1 MFLIHLLSSIKAPT
15 FLVAG
20 LTTWAFSL
28 VAMAE
33 ETWAQF
39 GAAGLAIG
47 GLGYLL
53 KVILD
58 FLLKWKEVKRSEGPT
73 PDVVHQHVGDNRM
86 DKLGTLIDQ
95 TGLRLEA
102 SMALNE
108 KLGVIMTDVQVI
120 KQKVESIVNLGDE
133 RHQNVLKMTDKL
145 FQEVGE
151 LLKRPSC
158 QQCSNFNPSDSTIK

>member
-20 LTTWAFSL
+20 FTTWAFSL
-28 VAMAE
+28 VAMSE

-58 FLLKWKEVKRSEGPT
+58 FLLKWKEVKKGEPSA
-73 PDVVHQHVGDNRM
+73 DVVHRHVGTPADPHF
-86 DKLGTLIDQ
+86 DKLGTLIDK

-102 SMALNE
+102 VLQLNE
-108 KLGVIMTDVQVI
+108 KLGVMMTDVQVI
-120 KQKVESIVNLGDE
+120 KQQVESNAILSDE

-145 FQEVGE
+145 FTEVEE
-151 LLKRPSC
+151 LLKRLPPLS
-158 QQCSNFNPSDSTIK
+158 PSDSHIS